1 MGDEVLAP
9 ALDGLSDGV
18 FAADEFF
25 AHDGVI
31 PDFRVVGWYG

>member
-1 MGDEVLAP
+1 VGDEVLAP

-18 FAADEFF
+18 FAADEFL
-25 AHDGVI
+25 AHDEVI

>member
-1 MGDEVLAP
+1 
-9 ALDGLSDGV
+9 LSDGV
-18 FAADEFF
+18 FAADDFF

>member
-1 MGDEVLAP
+1 
-9 ALDGLSDGV
+9 LSDGV
-18 FAADEFF
+18 FAADEFL